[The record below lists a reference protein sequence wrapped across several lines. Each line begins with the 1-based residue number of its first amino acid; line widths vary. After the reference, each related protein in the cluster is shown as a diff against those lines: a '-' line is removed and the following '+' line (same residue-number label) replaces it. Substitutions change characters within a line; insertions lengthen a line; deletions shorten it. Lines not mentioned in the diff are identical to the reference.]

1 MSSLLSERQK
11 DELHK
16 SMLSYLHSAGMHEAY
31 EALKKETDNEEFV
44 VDDPKARWVGLLEK
58 KWTSVI
64 RLQKKIMDLESRNA
78 SLLAELASPTRA
90 TTSTASSAPFL
101 PRAPARHTLTSH
113 RAPITRVAFH
123 PTWTVLASA
132 SEDAS
137 VKIWDWESGE
147 MERTAKGHTKAV
159 ADVDFDPKGGFMVT
173 CSSDLTI
180 KLWDTSNEY
189 TNVKTLHGHDHSVSS
204 VRFTPDGEK
213 LVSASRDKTI
223 RVWEVSS
230 GYCVKTFTG
239 HAEWVRGVVPSDDGK
254 WLVSCSNDQT
264 SRIWDFATGETKME
278 LRGHEHVLECAVF
291 APVNAYAAIRELAGL
306 GAAPA
311 GDARAKSPGAFVA
324 TGSRDKTIKLW
335 DAQSGQCL
343 RTFVGHDNWI
353 RAIVFHPS
361 GKYLLSASDDKTIKI
376 WDLVNG
382 RCVKTV
388 DAHGHFVTSMTWGRA
403 LIGGGSSSSS
413 SATAGAVPN
422 GDAGAGSKTK
432 VEDEPRRINV
442 LATGSVDQTIK
453 IWTP

>member
-16 SMLSYLHSAGMHEAY
+16 SMLSYLHAAGMHDTY
-31 EALKKETDNEEFV
+31 DALKRETDNADFTN
-44 VDDPKARWVGLLEK
+44 DDPKARWVGLLEK

-78 SLLAELASPTRA
+78 SLLAELSSPTRA
-90 TTSTASSAPFL
+90 TTSSSSSSTPFI

-113 RAPITRVAFH
+113 RAPITKVAFH
-123 PTWTVLASA
+123 PTWTILASA

-137 VKIWDWESGE
+137 VKIWDWEGGE
-147 MERTAKGHTKAV
+147 MERTVKGHTKAV
-159 ADVDFDPKGGFMVT
+159 MDVDFDAKGDMMVT

-180 KLWDTSNEY
+180 KLWDTSNDY

-239 HAEWVRGVVPSDDGK
+239 HAEWVREVVPSDDGR

-264 SRIWDFATGETKME
+264 SRVWDSSTGESKME
-278 LRGHEHVLECAVF
+278 LRGHEHVVECVAF
-291 APVNAYAAIRELAGL
+291 APVASYSAIRELAGL
-306 GAAPA
+306 GAATA
-311 GDARAKSPGAFVA
+311 GESRAKAPGAFAA

-353 RAIVFHPS
+353 RALVFHPT
-361 GKYLLSASDDKTIKI
+361 GKYLLSASDDKTLKI
-376 WDLVNG
+376 WDLTNG
-382 RCVKTV
+382 RCIKTI
-388 DAHGHFVTSMTWGRA
+388 DAHGHFVTCMSWGRT
-403 LIGGGSSSSS
+403 LVGGG
-413 SATAGAVPN
+413 GGGGGGEVN
-422 GDAGAGSKTK
+422 GDSGIKQVNGT
-432 VEDEPRRINV
+432 EPLGKRRINV

>member
-16 SMLSYLHSAGMHEAY
+16 SMLSYLHSAGLHDSY
-31 EALKKETDNEEFV
+31 EALRRETDNEDFQ

-78 SLLAELASPTRA
+78 SLLAELASPHRA
-90 TTSTASSAPFL
+90 SSSSSSTSTPFI

-113 RAPITRVAFH
+113 RAPITKVAFH

-132 SEDAS
+132 SEDS
-137 VKIWDWESGE
+137 TVKIWDWESGE
-147 MERTAKGHTKAV
+147 MERTLKGHTKSV
-159 ADVDFDPKGGFMVT
+159 GDVDFDSKGGLMVT

-223 RVWEVSS
+223 KVWEVTS

-239 HAEWVRGVVPSDDGK
+239 HSEWVRGVVPSDDGK

-264 SRIWDFATGETKME
+264 SRIWDFSSGETKME
-278 LRGHEHVLECAVF
+278 LRGHEHVLECAIF
-291 APVNAYAAIRELAGL
+291 APVNCYPAIRELAGL
-306 GAAPA
+306 VNPPA
-311 GDARAKSPGAFVA
+311 GDSRAKSPGAFVA
-324 TGSRDKTIKLW
+324 TGSRDKSIKLW
-335 DAQSGQCL
+335 DAISGQCL

-353 RAIVFHPS
+353 RALVFHPS
-361 GKYLLSASDDKTIKI
+361 GKFLLSASDDKTIKI
-376 WDLVNG
+376 WDLANG
-382 RCVKTV
+382 RCTKTI
-388 DAHGHFVTSMTWGRA
+388 DAHGHFVTSMSWGRA
-403 LIGGGSSSSS
+403 LIGGNSTNSEP
-413 SATAGAVPN
+413 VVN
-422 GDAGAGSKTK
+422 GDSLPGGKKKEEEGSGSG
-432 VEDEPRRINV
+432 PRRINV
-442 LATGSVDQTIK
+442 LATGSVDQTVK

>member
-1 MSSLLSERQK
+1 
-11 DELHK
+11 
-16 SMLSYLHSAGMHEAY
+16 MLSYLHSAGMHETY
-31 EALKKETDNEEFV
+31 ESLKRETDNAEFTN
-44 VDDPKARWVGLLEK
+44 DDPKARWVGLLEK

-78 SLLAELASPTRA
+78 SLLAELSSPTRA
-90 TTSTASSAPFL
+90 TTSSASSSTPFI

-123 PTWTVLASA
+123 PAWTVLASA

-137 VKIWDWESGE
+137 VKIWDWEGGE
-147 MERTAKGHTKAV
+147 MERTVKGHTKAV
-159 ADVDFDPKGGFMVT
+159 MDVDFDPKGGLMVT

-180 KLWDTSNEY
+180 KLWDTSNDY

-239 HAEWVRGVVPSDDGK
+239 HAEWVREVVPSDDGR

-264 SRIWDFATGETKME
+264 SRVWDFSTGETKME
-278 LRGHEHVLECAVF
+278 LRGHEHVIECAVF
-291 APVNAYAAIRELAGL
+291 APIAAYGAIRELAGL
-306 GAAPA
+306 GAATA
-311 GDARAKSPGAFVA
+311 GDARAKTPGAFVA

-353 RAIVFHPS
+353 RALVFHPT
-361 GKYLLSASDDKTIKI
+361 GKYLLSASDDKTLRI
-376 WDLVNG
+376 WDLANG
-382 RCVKTV
+382 RCIKTI
-388 DAHGHFVTSMTWGRA
+388 DAHGHFVTCMSWGRA
-403 LIGGGSSSSS
+403 SVGGG
-413 SATAGAVPN
+413 GGEVN
-422 GDAGAGSKTK
+422 GDTK
-432 VEDEPRRINV
+432 VNGTEGQRRINV

>member
-16 SMLSYLHSAGMHEAY
+16 SLLSYLHSQGLHDSFEV
-31 EALKKETDNEEFV
+31 LRRETDNEDFQT
-44 VDDPKARWVGLLEK
+44 DDPKARWVGLLEK

-78 SLLAELASPTRA
+78 ALLAELASPNRA
-90 TTSTASSAPFL
+90 SSSSSSSSAPFL

-113 RAPITRVAFH
+113 RAPITKVTFH
-123 PTWTVLASA
+123 PTWTVVASA
-132 SEDAS
+132 SEDSS

-147 MERTAKGHTKAV
+147 MERTLKGHTKSV
-159 ADVDFDPKGGFMVT
+159 NDVDFDSKGGFMVT

-180 KLWDTSNEY
+180 KIWDTSNEY

-204 VRFTPDGEK
+204 VRFTHDGEK

-223 RVWEVSS
+223 KVWEVAS
-230 GYCVKTFTG
+230 GYCVKTFSG
-239 HAEWVRGVVPSDDGK
+239 HSEWVRGVVPSDDGK

-264 SRIWDFATGETKME
+264 SRIWDFSTGETKVE
-278 LRGHEHVLECAVF
+278 LRGHEHVLECAIF
-291 APVNAYAAIRELAGL
+291 APINCYPAIRELAGL
-306 GAAPA
+306 GNAPP
-311 GDARAKSPGAFVA
+311 GESRAKAPGAFVV

-335 DAQSGQCL
+335 DASSGQCL

-353 RAIVFHPS
+353 RALVFHPT

-376 WDLVNG
+376 WDLTNG
-382 RCVKTV
+382 RCIKTI
-388 DAHGHFVTSMTWGRA
+388 DAHGHFITSMTWGRA
-403 LIGGGSSSSS
+403 LIGGSG
-413 SATAGAVPN
+413 TNLTN
-422 GDAGAGSKTK
+422 GDSVVKKKEG
-432 VEDEPRRINV
+432 EDDGPRRINV
-442 LATGSVDQTIK
+442 LATGSVDQTVK